1 MKQTFRVY
9 CSSCWIAA
17 VAHIVAFFV
26 WLVAM
31 LFLNYVLKGVSNDF
45 LMHFLMYFMAILF
58 VFVAA
63 SWFMIPVSIIANLCM
78 KRWLRT
84 LVAMA
89 LGALATIPIGVI
101 PLIYFYIIQGF
112 RWDG

>member
-17 VAHIVAFFV
+17 VAHVVAFFA
-26 WLVAM
+26 WLATMVILYY
-31 LFLNYVLKGVSNDF
+31 LFKGVSNDF
-45 LMHFLMYFMAILF
+45 LMYFLVYFMAILF
-58 VFVAA
+58 IFVVA

-78 KRWLRT
+78 KQWLKA
-84 LVAMA
+84 LVAMT
-89 LGALATIPIGVI
+89 LGALATIPIGI
-101 PLIYFYIIQGF
+101 MLLYFLVMQGM

>member
-17 VAHIVAFFV
+17 VAHVVAFFV

-31 LFLNYVLKGVSNDF
+31 LILYYVLKNVSNDF
-45 LMHFLMYFMAILF
+45 LIHFLMYFMAILF

-63 SWFMIPVSIIANLCM
+63 SWFLIPVSIIANLCR
-78 KRWLRT
+78 KQWLKA

-89 LGALATIPIGVI
+89 LGALATIPIGN
-101 PLIYFYIIQGF
+101 F
-112 RWDG
+112 RGSGTSGGVRLVE